1 MKPAE
6 GPARLLTTT
15 QMETFYQLFGY
26 VAALCAGIMILT
38 VFFKIL
44 GALSHSRRGL
54 EIVKMKGFV
63 REGKLVHIHLSGGK
77 SLLGVRFV
85 GFTERNSIKAGFP
98 FELSNMVVLENT
110 NGTRVF
116 IRADS
121 VKMIEEVEAAAQ

>member
-1 MKPAE
+1 
-6 GPARLLTTT
+6 
-15 QMETFYQLFGY
+15 METFYELFGY

-44 GALSHSRRGL
+44 GALSQSSRGF

-63 REGKLVHIHLSGGK
+63 REGKLVNIHLSGGK
-77 SLLGVRFV
+77 SLIGVRFV
-85 GFTERNSIKAGFP
+85 GFTEGNSNKGGFP
-98 FELSNMVVLENT
+98 FQLSNLVVLENT

-121 VKMIEEVEAAAQ
+121 VRMIEEVEAAVQ